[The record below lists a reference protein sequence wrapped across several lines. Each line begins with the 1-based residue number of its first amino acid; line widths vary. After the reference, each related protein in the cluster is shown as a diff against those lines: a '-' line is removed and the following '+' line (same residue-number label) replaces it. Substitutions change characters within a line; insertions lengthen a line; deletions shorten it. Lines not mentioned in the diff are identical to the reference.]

1 VIVVTT
7 LYYVD
12 GLCGSSK
19 TYRAVRHAHRLARL
33 GKKVLVV
40 QPSIFLINETLKDIA
55 SLTPEVRVRALH
67 GETSD
72 RVIAD
77 IVEHTKHTALD
88 GEVLFIT
95 HSALML
101 LPYFH
106 RRQHWHAIMD
116 EIPQADWCC
125 EFNVSETH
133 SLITDCFAVD
143 ADAASLA
150 DNRYVRAVPKDNAKL
165 ERMARN
171 KRGDQVWDIFQ
182 QFAAIPNALYVMSF
196 VIEFLVRCGWIGGRF
211 GARFRAAG
219 SRRRR
224 WSGANDPSSG
234 TRRRR

>member
-1 VIVVTT
+1 MTT

-40 QPSIFLINETLKDIA
+40 QPSIFLIKETLKDIA
-55 SLTPEVRVRALH
+55 SLTPEVRVRVIP

-77 IVEHTKHTALD
+77 IVEHARHTTLD

-101 LPYFH
+101 LPYIH
-106 RRQHWHAIMD
+106 RRQDWHVIMD

-125 EFNVSETH
+125 EFNVPETH
-133 SLITDCFAVD
+133 WLITDCFAVD
-143 ADAASLA
+143 ADAASGVDCIKQA
-150 DNRYVRAVPKDNAKL
+150 CG
-165 ERMARN
+165 
-171 KRGDQVWDIFQ
+171 KRI
-182 QFAAIPNALYVMSF
+182 
-196 VIEFLVRCGWIGGRF
+196 
-211 GARFRAAG
+211 
-219 SRRRR
+219 
-224 WSGANDPSSG
+224 
-234 TRRRR
+234 